1 MGQQEPFELRGCG
14 APCWTLDQFDADS
27 GAVRGARKRRHRHSP
42 SGQYLGQRRTRLVEG
57 GEVYIAP
64 WLTQLVDPGMVD
76 KTRSGST
83 AIGEKESGRT
93 DGRRAQSRGQLVE
106 CRWSEPGPER

>member
-1 MGQQEPFELRGCG
+1 MRRAGRWISSTLTLGLFAGRG
-14 APCWTLDQFDADS
+14 L
-27 GAVRGARKRRHRHSP
+27 RRHRHSP

-64 WLTQLVDPGMVD
+64 RLTQLVDPGMVD

-106 CRWSEPGPER
+106 